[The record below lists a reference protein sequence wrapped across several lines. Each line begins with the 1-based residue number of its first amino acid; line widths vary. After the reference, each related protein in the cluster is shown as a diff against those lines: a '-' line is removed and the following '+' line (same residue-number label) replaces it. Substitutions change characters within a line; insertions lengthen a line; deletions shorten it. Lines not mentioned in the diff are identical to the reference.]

1 MAKTLSEA
9 FRTATLYSDDRTYRL
24 LRVPIS
30 SMDAALSLWKSSIR
44 VSPSSTAPPPF
55 GCFMVDKD
63 EITLLVPAVV
73 YEEYCQTNTHEKEL
87 SRAALTD
94 NGIGYRLFTFDDV
107 VFDPSLVGFM
117 AIVTKALAEG
127 NISVLP
133 YAAYSTDHVFVAE
146 ADADRA
152 RTILE
157 GLSESG
163 ENQP

>member
-1 MAKTLSEA
+1 
-9 FRTATLYSDDRTYRL
+9 
-24 LRVPIS
+24 
-30 SMDAALSLWKSSIR
+30 
-44 VSPSSTAPPPF
+44 
-55 GCFMVDKD
+55 MVDKD
-63 EITLLVPAVV
+63 EITLLVPADV
-73 YEEYCQTNTHEKEL
+73 YEEYCQNNTNDGEL
-87 SRAALTD
+87 SRSALTD

-107 VFDPSLVGFM
+107 VFDQSLVGFM
-117 AIVTKALAEG
+117 AIITKALAEG

-163 ENQP
+163 KNKP